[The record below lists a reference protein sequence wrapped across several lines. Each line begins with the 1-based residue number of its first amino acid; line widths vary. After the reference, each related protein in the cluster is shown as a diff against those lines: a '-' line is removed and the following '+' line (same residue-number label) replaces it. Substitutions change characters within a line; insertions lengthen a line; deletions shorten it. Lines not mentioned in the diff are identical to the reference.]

1 MSARTESIIVLQ
13 SQPKGRLESFLR
25 KNFPDASRSTFQ
37 RLIASGDI
45 RVDGCPTK
53 PTHHPRAGEKITIHW
68 PKPEP
73 MTAEPEAIALDI
85 LLEDDRLLVL
95 NKPPGIVVHPA
106 AGHARGTLVN
116 ALLHHC
122 DGQLSGIGG
131 VARPGIVH
139 RLDKDTSGCLVV
151 AKNDTTHQALSA
163 QFAGRKT
170 RKIYHAIVC
179 GRPAKTRGTIKAAIA
194 RHPVHRKKMAVVK
207 GGRDA
212 ETSYRILEELNEA
225 THIEVELHTGRTH
238 QIRVHFQHL
247 GCPLAGDPVYGGRI
261 ARKLADS
268 TGYTAPRQML
278 HAHSLTFIH
287 PQNGRPITAE
297 APLPADFLDALA
309 FLRIP

>member
-1 MSARTESIIVLQ
+1 VEFT
-13 SQPKGRLESFLR
+13 QPKSRLDSFLQ
-25 KNFPDASRSTFQ
+25 KKFPDASRSTFQ

-45 RVDGCPTK
+45 RVNGQPVK
-53 PTHHPRAGEKITIHW
+53 ASHHPHAGEEITIHW

-73 MTAEPEAIALDI
+73 MAAEPEAMELDI

-95 NKPPGIVVHPA
+95 NKPAGIVVHPA

-122 DGQLSGIGG
+122 DGELSGIGG

-151 AKNDTTHQALSA
+151 AKNDATHQALSS

-179 GRPAKTRGTIKAAIA
+179 GRVPKTQGTIKEPIA

-207 GGRDA
+207 SGRDA
-212 ETSYRILEELNEA
+212 ETRYQALEELNEA
-225 THIEVELHTGRTH
+225 THIEAELHTGRTH

-247 GCPLAGDPVYGGRI
+247 DCPLAGDPVYGGRT
-261 ARKLADS
+261 ARKLVDS
-268 TGYTAPRQML
+268 TGYAVPRQML
-278 HAHSLTFIH
+278 HAQSLTFIH
-287 PQNGRPITAE
+287 PQSGKIITAE
-297 APLPADFLDALA
+297 APLPADFLDALS
-309 FLRIP
+309 FLQLR

>member
-1 MSARTESIIVLQ
+1 MSHQESLRVEFT
-13 SQPKGRLESFLR
+13 QPKSRLDSFLQ
-25 KNFPDASRSTFQ
+25 KKFPDASRSTFQ

-45 RVDGCPTK
+45 RVNGQPVK
-53 PTHHPRAGEKITIHW
+53 ASHHPHAGEEITIHW

-73 MTAEPEAIALDI
+73 MAAEPEAMELDI

-95 NKPPGIVVHPA
+95 NKPAGIVVHPA

-122 DGQLSGIGG
+122 DGELSGIGG

-151 AKNDTTHQALSA
+151 AKNDATHQGLSA

-179 GRPAKTRGTIKAAIA
+179 GWPPKAQGTIREPIA
-194 RHPVHRKKMAVVK
+194 RHPVHRKKMAIVK
-207 GGRDA
+207 NGRDA
-212 ETSYRILEELNEA
+212 ETRYRSLEELNEA
-225 THIEVELHTGRTH
+225 THIEAELHTGRTH

-247 GCPLAGDPVYGGRI
+247 GCPLAGDPVYGGRT

-268 TGYTAPRQML
+268 TGYAAPRQML
-278 HAHSLTFIH
+278 HAQSLTFIH
-287 PQNGRPITAE
+287 PQSGQTLTAE
-297 APLPADFLDALA
+297 APVPADFLDALS
-309 FLRIP
+309 FLRLP